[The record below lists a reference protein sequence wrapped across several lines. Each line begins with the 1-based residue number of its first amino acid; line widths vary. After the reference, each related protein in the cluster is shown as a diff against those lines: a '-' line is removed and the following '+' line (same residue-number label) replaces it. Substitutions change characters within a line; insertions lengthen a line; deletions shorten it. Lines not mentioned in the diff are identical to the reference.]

1 MVLSD
6 SSRAGSVG
14 ALALYT
20 AFGGRALPVIAV
32 LMAAGGAATGLF
44 GPAWSSIAPRL
55 VSCDQLPAANALSE
69 LTPQLALIVGA
80 PLGGVLVAL
89 LGVPA
94 ALGLNAGS
102 FALAALAT
110 RSIRPVPH
118 LPGDERS
125 SPLREALE
133 GVRAVTAQSWLMA
146 LLSVEAL
153 ATFAAVGSISI
164 GLPLLASR
172 GGGPAT
178 LGVLLGGFGAGSVIG
193 LLVAGSYG
201 GMARSGR
208 RFCLLQLAQAPLL
221 AAIPSL
227 PVPWAVTVLAAAGV
241 LNGGAAVLYLGLIQG
256 GVAGD
261 VLGRVMS
268 LAGLGAFAF
277 IPLSQVLT
285 GALAASYGLRAVFL
299 LAGAM
304 LAAAGAGGL
313 LSRGLRTAG
322 AELQV

>member
-1 MVLSD
+1 
-6 SSRAGSVG
+6 
-14 ALALYT
+14 
-20 AFGGRALPVIAV
+20 
-32 LMAAGGAATGLF
+32 
-44 GPAWSSIAPRL
+44 
-55 VSCDQLPAANALSE
+55 
-69 LTPQLALIVGA
+69 
-80 PLGGVLVAL
+80 
-89 LGVPA
+89 
-94 ALGLNAGS
+94 
-102 FALAALAT
+102 
-110 RSIRPVPH
+110 
-118 LPGDERS
+118 
-125 SPLREALE
+125 
-133 GVRAVTAQSWLMA
+133 
-146 LLSVEAL
+146 VEAL

-178 LGVLLGGFGAGSVIG
+178 LGILLGGFGAGSVIG
-193 LLVAGSYG
+193 LLVAGSYS

-227 PVPWAVTVLAAAGV
+227 PVPWGVTVLAAAGV

-285 GALAASYGLRAVFL
+285 GALAASHGLRAVFL